1 MNIKTISFAAFIF
14 CLISFTHPTAAA
26 QSLTPAGNASARE
39 DERTFEV
46 GAQFSVIRVD
56 NDPAAIS
63 ISDRR
68 SEPGFGGRFAY
79 NLSRYVALESEIN
92 FFPRNYRG
100 FITNH
105 TGGRITQG
113 LFGVKAGVRKE
124 RFGVFGKA
132 RPGFMRNHRTVENV
146 NFPDGSGPDP
156 RDRFGFEL
164 GSASHLALD
173 VGGVLEHYP
182 SRRTILRLD
191 LGDTIVRYASI
202 PVFNTNRGFINVT
215 EYQHNAQVS
224 VGFGFRF

>member
-14 CLISFTHPTAAA
+14 CLIAFNHPTAAA
-26 QSLTPAGNASARE
+26 QSLTPGGNAGAAE
-39 DERTFEV
+39 NERKFEV
-46 GAQFSVIRVD
+46 GAQFTVIRVD
-56 NDPAAIS
+56 NNPAS
-63 ISDRR
+63 FFNDGRR
-68 SEPGFGGRFAY
+68 SEPGFGGRLAY

-113 LFGVKAGVRKE
+113 LFGVKAGVRKQ

-132 RPGFMRNHRTVENV
+132 RPGFMRYHRTVESV

-164 GSASHLALD
+164 GSTTHLALD
-173 VGGVLEHYP
+173 VGGVIEHYP

-191 LGDTIVRYASI
+191 IGDTIVRYASI
-202 PVFNTNRGFINVT
+202 PVFNTNRGLIDLT
-215 EYQHNAQVS
+215 RYRHNAQVS
-224 VGFGFRF
+224 IGFGFRF